1 MIFYVL
7 LLLTY
12 ALDMINMVKSKNT
25 KDKVPYTIAM
35 ILVGIIG
42 TLFLK
47 YQNDVQIIDKLFSVF
62 RIRGGL

>member
-12 ALDMINMVKSKNT
+12 SLDMINMVKSNNT

-35 ILVGIIG
+35 IVIGIIG

-47 YQNDVQIIDKLFSVF
+47 YGDNIQIIDRVFSLLG
-62 RIRGGL
+62 IKGGL

>member
-7 LLLTY
+7 LFLTY
-12 ALDMINMVKSKNT
+12 SLDMINMVKSNNT

-35 ILVGIIG
+35 IAIGIIG

-47 YQNDVQIIDKLFSVF
+47 YGDNIQIIDRVFSLLG
-62 RIRGGL
+62 IKGGL

>member
-12 ALDMINMVKSKNT
+12 SLDMINMVKSNNT

-35 ILVGIIG
+35 IDIGIIG

-47 YQNDVQIIDKLFSVF
+47 YGDNIQIIDRVFSLLG
-62 RIRGGL
+62 IKGGL

>member
-35 ILVGIIG
+35 IFVGIIG

-47 YQNDVQIIDKLFSVF
+47 YQDDVQIIDKLFSVF

>member
-12 ALDMINMVKSKNT
+12 SLDMINMVKSNNT

-35 ILVGIIG
+35 IVIGIIG

-47 YQNDVQIIDKLFSVF
+47 YGDNIPIIDRVFSLLG
-62 RIRGGL
+62 IKGGL

>member
-12 ALDMINMVKSKNT
+12 SLDMINMVKSNNT

-35 ILVGIIG
+35 IVIGIIG

-47 YQNDVQIIDKLFSVF
+47 YGDNIQIIDRVFSLLG
-62 RIRGGL
+62 IKWGL

>member
-12 ALDMINMVKSKNT
+12 SLDMINMVKSNNT

-35 ILVGIIG
+35 IVIGTIG

-47 YQNDVQIIDKLFSVF
+47 YGDNIQIIDRVFSLLG
-62 RIRGGL
+62 IKGGL

>member
-12 ALDMINMVKSKNT
+12 SLDMINMVKSNNT
-25 KDKVPYTIAM
+25 KDKVQYTIAM
-35 ILVGIIG
+35 IVIGIIG

-47 YQNDVQIIDKLFSVF
+47 YGDNIQIIDRVFSLLG
-62 RIRGGL
+62 IKGGL